1 MCDACDM
8 VDRSSGPS
16 RTHAQTRKCWT
27 SLSLN
32 SRPLDCPTITKLPWS
47 IPDSRCEILKAV
59 TSYMACSRKWTLPS
73 LMAGWRATAGH
84 AARWSSPCGARV
96 FLFCSHCLR
105 EETLSL
111 CCQGGISISHW
122 LFHAILSTQ
131 ANASTRT
138 SARNGFLSLL
148 ITIWDLFGAAVSR
161 FCSRRKM
168 TCFWTGMTDPIFVPG
183 SLWGG
188 KIKKYQFASPAN

>member
-1 MCDACDM
+1 MTHLNL
-8 VDRSSGPS
+8 GPS
-16 RTHAQTRKCWT
+16 QTHAQTRKCWT
-27 SLSLN
+27 FLLLN
-32 SRPLDCPTITKLPWS
+32 SRPLDCPTITKLPWRV
-47 IPDSRCEILKAV
+47 PDSRYEILKAV
-59 TSYMACSRKWTLPS
+59 TSCMACSRKWTLPS

-84 AARWSSPCGARV
+84 AAGWRSPCGARV
-96 FLFCSHCLR
+96 FLFCRHCLR
-105 EETLSL
+105 EETLPL

-122 LFHAILSTQ
+122 LFHAILSSR

-138 SARNGFLSLL
+138 SARNAFLSLL
-148 ITIWDLFGAAVSR
+148 ITIWDLFGFRTGAAGSR

-188 KIKKYQFASPAN
+188 KIKKYQFTSTAK